1 MAARVSAGQV
11 KEVIETSLS
20 DSVVTA
26 SMINTA
32 NLYVDTHLLD
42 VGHSTGI
49 LERIELYLAAH
60 IVALTEERGSLK
72 GGKFGDAS
80 EFLSDVYSAGFR
92 STRFGQ
98 FALSLDTSGTLAR
111 LGQPLLKA
119 EFVVV

>member
-1 MAARVSAGQV
+1 VSARVSSDQV

-20 DSVVTA
+20 DATVLG

-32 NLYVDTHLLD
+32 NIYVDTHLLNA
-42 VGHSTGI
+42 GHAANI

-60 IVALTEERGSLK
+60 IVALTEERGALK

-80 EFLSDVYSAGFR
+80 EFLADVFDDGFR

-98 FALSLDTSGTLAR
+98 MAITLDTSGTLAS
-111 LGQPLLKA
+111 LGRANMKA
-119 EFVVV
+119 RFMVV